1 MSFAMSFRKIREQS
15 MGRQVCLTMP
25 SPDAFLKTGLLKKRP
40 RFIWP
45 GSLELSEYYL
55 DFSQFVLE

>member
-1 MSFAMSFRKIREQS
+1 

-40 RFIWP
+40 QFIWP